1 MKKYIWIIFLII
13 EIIILLAVCF
23 TNIIPRRIDV
33 IKNRSVLDNFSIS
46 LRENYSFSEDLYSIE
61 ETEDG
66 YNIIIHCIK
75 EK

>member
-1 MKKYIWIIFLII
+1 VPKRI
-13 EIIILLAVCF
+13 E
-23 TNIIPRRIDV
+23 V
-33 IKNRSVLDNFSIS
+33 IKNRSVLDNFSIP

-66 YNIIIHCIK
+66 YNIVIHCIK